1 MCELKNPTM
10 SAFLNGIESSGW
22 LKHVKA
28 VLDASVFIAKVH
40 DVVAVRAS
48 SVSWCNSFKFCN
60 LHVHTVRTRLC
71 GVSLCLQV
79 TSYNNFL
86 GVFASID
93 IYIDIL

>member
-1 MCELKNPTM
+1 MVDFRDVDKWLTRVSVCELKNPTM

-40 DVVAVRAS
+40 DVVAVRTS

-60 LHVHTVRTRLC
+60 
-71 GVSLCLQV
+71 
-79 TSYNNFL
+79 
-86 GVFASID
+86 
-93 IYIDIL
+93 

>member
-10 SAFLNGIESSGW
+10 SAFLNGIESCGW

-48 SVSWCNSFKFCN
+48 SVSRCNSFKFRN
-60 LHVHTVRTRLC
+60 TYVRCMHHEVVWLSACR
-71 GVSLCLQV
+71 
-79 TSYNNFL
+79 YM
-86 GVFASID
+86 
-93 IYIDIL
+93 